1 MKKKLLTALLVA
13 ALAVVPTMT
22 VFAAPENPSVEGET
36 FDILLAYDA
45 DGNPIEAPQVLR
57 VREILDWQKAPVAE
71 IEKAENLK
79 KLLGDKYSDTLQ
91 IIEEYDVYIYD
102 VPEKVEIEWD
112 SPECEIKF
120 PVTITFNVPGVKAD
134 SEIYVLHGHDEL
146 SVEEWHVM
154 DIKSIEDGK
163 VTLEFT
169 HLSPVVFLADSA
181 TGDEGTTDGPASP
194 GTGESNVVLYVALVV
209 VAAATVAVVT
219 RKKMA

>member
-36 FDILLAYDA
+36 FGILMACDA
-45 DGNPIEAPQVLR
+45 DGNPIEAPQVLKI
-57 VREILDWQKAPVAE
+57 REILESQKAGVAE
-71 IEKAENLK
+71 VEKEENLK
-79 KLLGDKYSDTLQ
+79 KLLGDKYSDNLQ
-91 IIEEYDVYIYD
+91 VLEELDLYIYD

-112 SPECEIKF
+112 ASECEIKF

-169 HLSPVVFLADSA
+169 HLSPVVFLTDSA

-194 GTGESNVVLYVALVV
+194 GTGESNVVLYVALIV